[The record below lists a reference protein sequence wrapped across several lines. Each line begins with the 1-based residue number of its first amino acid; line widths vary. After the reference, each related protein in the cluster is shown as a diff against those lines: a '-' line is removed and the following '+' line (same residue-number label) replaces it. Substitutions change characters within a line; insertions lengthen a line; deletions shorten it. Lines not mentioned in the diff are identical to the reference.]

1 MVDGWRG
8 ALRAWVPTGGGLR
21 PEAWAHRHRL
31 LTVLLA
37 STVVVL
43 TALGAARDRLDGVW
57 PATVLLILL
66 CVLGARRLRGRR
78 LASILVA
85 LGFTVAC
92 AAFVALC
99 DGLTEAHFSF
109 FVAVAAL
116 ALYRDW
122 APFGAFLLATTLHH
136 AVVGA
141 VASEQTYGHHSAVA
155 HPLMWAL
162 LHGVAVLMAAAF
174 QVVAW
179 RLTEVEEQHA
189 QDDLDESQAQLSIA
203 FEETPVPMA
212 ILTPDGRI
220 RRVNTAYRRWLD
232 LPAVLPDGFGV
243 RDLPITP
250 TDPDAVPVLDEL
262 ARAGG
267 SVAMTREYR
276 RKDDGSLLWVEVHSS
291 GLRDRQGRLR
301 LIFVHCLD
309 VTDVQRQVRQDTLTG
324 LLSRAGFEEA
334 LATRVAARDEP
345 VSVLYLDVDR
355 FKAVNDGSGHSAG
368 DEALRVLADRLRR
381 CVPAGSLI
389 ARFGGDE
396 FVVALPGTLDEGVR
410 AGSAVV
416 AAFAEPVPVAAGR
429 LQLAASVGVATVP
442 TPEQAEQAV
451 LAADTAMYAAKRA
464 GGNRLEVF
472 SEQMRVAVRQ
482 RIVAESRLREA
493 LAGDRDATLPIV
505 FQPIVAADSGRIVGA
520 EALVRMR
527 TSDGRLRGPGEFIGP
542 AEETGLI
549 VPLGEH
555 VLGSA
560 LRHLHRW
567 RYDLDYVSVNVSP
580 RQLSEADFV
589 PTLARLLAET
599 GLDEPA
605 RLVLEITETALL
617 STITDLS
624 ARLDA
629 IKALGVR
636 LALDDFGTGYSSLTW
651 LQSVPADVV
660 KLDRSFVAGLARDA
674 RKASII
680 SAVLWLARSLGMTV
694 VAEGV
699 EEAEDWDAL
708 RAVDCPAIQGYFF
721 SPPVPV
727 GEFEAMLHTAAFTR
741 G

>member
-1 MVDGWRG
+1 MGQVSRLRGRLRGWI
-8 ALRAWVPTGGGLR
+8 PTGGGVR
-21 PEAWAHRHRL
+21 PEDWARRHRL
-31 LTVLLA
+31 LTLLLA
-37 STVVVL
+37 STVVGL
-43 TALGAARDRLDGVW
+43 TGLGAALGGLDLVW
-57 PATVLLILL
+57 LVTVLLILP
-66 CVLGARRLRGRR
+66 CVLGAVRLRGRR

-92 AAFVALC
+92 GGFVAML

-109 FVAVAAL
+109 FIAVAAL

-122 APFGAFLLATTLHH
+122 APFGAFLVATTLHH
-136 AVVGA
+136 AAFGA
-141 VASEQTYGHHSAVA
+141 VASEQTYGHHGAVTN
-155 HPLMWAL
+155 PLMWAV
-162 LHGVAVLMAAAF
+162 LHGVAVLMAAGL
-174 QVVAW
+174 QTVAW
-179 RLTEVEEQHA
+179 RLTESEEQRA
-189 QDDLDESQAQLSIA
+189 QADLDESEAHLSIA
-203 FEETPVPMA
+203 FDQTPVPMA
-212 ILTPDGRI
+212 ILTPDGAI
-220 RRVNTAYRRWLD
+220 RRVNPAYRRWLD
-232 LPAVLPDGFGV
+232 LPETLPDGFNV
-243 RDLPITP
+243 RDLPLVP
-250 TDPDAVPVLDEL
+250 TDPNSLSLLEEQARTGSAV
-262 ARAGG
+262 AF
-267 SVAMTREYR
+267 TREYHR
-276 RKDDGSLLWVEVHSS
+276 PDGSSVWVEVHSN
-291 GLRDRQGRLR
+291 GLRDRQDRLR

-309 VTDVQRQVRQDTLTG
+309 VTEVQRQVRQDALTG
-324 LLSRAGFEEA
+324 LLSRAGFEEE
-334 LATRVAARDEP
+334 LARTAAGGEP

-368 DEALRVLADRLRR
+368 DEALRVLAGRLTR

-396 FVVALPGTLDEGVR
+396 FVAALPGPTEVAVR
-410 AGSAVV
+410 AGRAVV
-416 AAFAEPVPVAAGR
+416 AAFAEPVPVAGGR
-429 LQLAASVGVATVP
+429 LQLAASVGVATVSDP
-442 TPEQAEQAV
+442 GQAEQAV

-464 GGNRLEVF
+464 GGNRLEIF

-482 RIVAESRLREA
+482 RIVAEARLREA
-493 LAGDRDATLPIV
+493 LAGDRDVTLPVV
-505 FQPIVAADSGRIVGA
+505 FQPIVSVSTGHIVGA

-527 TSDGRLRGPGEFIGP
+527 AADGLLRGPGEFIGP

-555 VLGSA
+555 VLCSA
-560 LRHLHRW
+560 LRQLRRW
-567 RYDLDYVSVNVSP
+567 GQDLDYVSVNVSP

-599 GLDEPA
+599 GLDDPA

-617 STITDLS
+617 STIADLP

-708 RAVDCPAIQGYFF
+708 RAVDCPAIQGYYF

-727 GEFEAMLHTAAFTR
+727 ADFEALLRTSAFVHR
-741 G
+741 